1 MEIKGTGFTLR
12 NWRASDASALQRLA
26 DNPKIA
32 ANLYNRFPSP
42 YTLADAEFFINLNIN
57 EQPAK
62 TFVIDIDGEFA
73 GTIGLTFRDDVFTRS
88 PLFGYWLGEPYWGR
102 GIMTEAARLVTQYA
116 FQTFDIICLQ
126 AGVFSYNP
134 ASMRVLEKA
143 GYTKQAVLKGIVF
156 KNGQV
161 LDEHIYVAYPPDSNQ
176 RGV

>member
-12 NWRASDASALQRLA
+12 NWRLSDAPALQRLA

-42 YTLADAEFFINLNIN
+42 YTMEDAEFFIGININ
-57 EQPAK
+57 EQPPK

-102 GIMTEAARLVTQYA
+102 GIMSEAAGLVTQYA

-134 ASMRVLEKA
+134 TSMRVLEKT
-143 GYTKQAVLKGIVF
+143 GFIKQGILKGAVF
-156 KNGQV
+156 KNGHV
-161 LDEHIYVAYPPDSNQ
+161 LDEHIYMAYPPASTQQDI
-176 RGV
+176 

>member
-12 NWRASDASALQRLA
+12 NWRESDAPVMQRLA

-42 YTLADAEFFINLNIN
+42 YTLADAEFFIGINIDQ
-57 EQPAK
+57 EPPT
-62 TFVIDIDGEFA
+62 TFVIDVDGEFA
-73 GTIGLTFRDDVFTRS
+73 GTIGITMRDDVFSKS

-116 FQTFDIICLQ
+116 FQTFDFICLQ

-143 GYTKQAVLKGIVF
+143 GYVKQGVLKGAVF
-156 KNGQV
+156 KNGEII
-161 LDEHIYVAYPPDSNQ
+161 DEHLYLAYPQ
-176 RGV
+176 AK